1 MPSSLNNHGIT
12 AEADVIKILGAFLGE
27 TARVSEKLVQ
37 KLEKH
42 RTAFRRLKQ
51 MGASNVSLLLLSKS
65 INVRHRYHIRVQNPD
80 ESLKL
85 TQKFDHEVA
94 SVVRT
99 WFGNLSDK
107 KIKWT
112 RLPLKKGGLGLT
124 AYEHI
129 REASYTASRQTALER
144 PKHLSAL
151 AGNLACASRA
161 EETSSQTLPNEESV
175 SEALYHEETR
185 SELMK
190 DKQKAAIIRATSQKG
205 NYTWLTSSTR
215 LVSPRHFTLAIMP
228 RFDIV
233 HPRLPDQ
240 LNCPGCQMLLSSK
253 NAITHVSGCVQCTG
267 NNSTMKHHMQLLVT
281 HP

>member
-1 MPSSLNNHGIT
+1 MRRLLDFNPSNLNLFITNKGKKINLVSTEAHLLSSAYTRLADLLHDRLIELAPQKCVWFGGKNDIPMPSSLNNHGIT

-94 SVVRT
+94 SVFRT

-151 AGNLACASRA
+151 AGNLACVSLA
-161 EETSSQTLPNEESV
+161 EETSTQTLPNEHCRTKSP
-175 SEALYHEETR
+175 SRKLYTMRKHG
-185 SELMK
+185 
-190 DKQKAAIIRATSQKG
+190 AI
-205 NYTWLTSSTR
+205 L
-215 LVSPRHFTLAIMP
+215 
-228 RFDIV
+228 
-233 HPRLPDQ
+233 
-240 LNCPGCQMLLSSK
+240 
-253 NAITHVSGCVQCTG
+253 
-267 NNSTMKHHMQLLVT
+267 
-281 HP
+281 